1 MKLYLI
7 LFALVL
13 TGSALQSQPTQ
24 SPAELRGKAETLA
37 KDGNWKEALEVSR
50 VILET
55 VDDGESGKD
64 LMTSLRYLRELRQ
77 IADADEL
84 IESAVSRHAE
94 NWALLREAA
103 KSYQQLQH
111 SGFLL
116 DGEFRRGYNRGGGT
130 YVGCMGRDR
139 VRSAQLVLQALD
151 HVDKN
156 DRGAISNLY
165 SELAGYLAM
174 GRTGPQRVWA
184 LGVLTPL
191 AELPDYGDEERLSSG
206 AGAPVDADGNPL
218 VLEA

>member
-94 NWALLREAA
+94 NWALLR
-103 KSYQQLQH
+103 
-111 SGFLL
+111 
-116 DGEFRRGYNRGGGT
+116 
-130 YVGCMGRDR
+130 
-139 VRSAQLVLQALD
+139 
-151 HVDKN
+151 
-156 DRGAISNLY
+156 
-165 SELAGYLAM
+165 
-174 GRTGPQRVWA
+174 
-184 LGVLTPL
+184 
-191 AELPDYGDEERLSSG
+191 
-206 AGAPVDADGNPL
+206 
-218 VLEA
+218 